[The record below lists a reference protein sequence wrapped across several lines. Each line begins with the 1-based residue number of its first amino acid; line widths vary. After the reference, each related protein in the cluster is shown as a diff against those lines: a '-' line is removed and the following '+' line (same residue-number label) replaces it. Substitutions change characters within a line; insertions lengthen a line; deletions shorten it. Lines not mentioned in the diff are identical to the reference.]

1 MGLDYSP
8 ESRMRESGLN
18 CYAASMLS
26 QIQTALD
33 ARVSFLSELEQ
44 TDCVRLF
51 HGVAE
56 GVPGLAIDRYGSVLL
71 LQTWRDPL
79 THADVDAI
87 HRCVEDALGDSLIAV
102 WNHRG
107 SEKGNPREIFPVPEL
122 PARVIGTEHGLRFD
136 VHPRH
141 KTGDPL
147 LFLDSRVARRR
158 VREAASGKTVLNLFA
173 YTCSAGVAAIAG
185 GATAAWNVD
194 FARKALDVGT
204 GNARLNDIEVEGD
217 AANPTAWRNIHE
229 DVFPVIRQYAGMRI
243 HDHRGGRKLRYKS
256 RKPRQFDVVML
267 DPPRWSRSAFGAVDV
282 VRDYPTI
289 FKPALLA
296 TAPGGHLLCTNH
308 VAKVSFEDWTDVL
321 QRSATKAGR
330 PIQTIERLVPDPD
343 VPSFDGNH
351 PLKIAWIGI

>member
-1 MGLDYSP
+1 
-8 ESRMRESGLN
+8 MRESGLN
-18 CYAASMLS
+18 CYAATMLS

-33 ARVSFLSELEQ
+33 ARASFLSELEQ

-79 THADVDAI
+79 THADVEAI

-217 AANPTAWRNIHE
+217 AANPN
-229 DVFPVIRQYAGMRI
+229 Y
-243 HDHRGGRKLRYKS
+243 
-256 RKPRQFDVVML
+256 
-267 DPPRWSRSAFGAVDV
+267 RS
-282 VRDYPTI
+282 
-289 FKPALLA
+289 
-296 TAPGGHLLCTNH
+296 
-308 VAKVSFEDWTDVL
+308 
-321 QRSATKAGR
+321 
-330 PIQTIERLVPDPD
+330 RLVAREINTHKRDDLFAATP
-343 VPSFDGNH
+343 
-351 PLKIAWIGI
+351 PLEALKLILSMTATSNQGEMVMVNDISRAFSHAKAERCLCSARQRTSCRERKACAVVSDTPCMGRETQGQFGKIATQSAS